1 MTAAETSTHIED
13 ASASHYAAAVGMLDQ
28 SELSCGSD
36 AEANTCRC
44 VFGVPV
50 DRRRF
55 VFSDVL
61 QVGSYIEVIENEGFI
76 STHYTAA
83 ELLELL
89 STKEFAGIV

>member
-1 MTAAETSTHIED
+1 
-13 ASASHYAAAVGMLDQ
+13 MLDQ

-55 VFSDVL
+55 VFSDLL

-83 ELLELL
+83 ELSELL